1 MPTQTEKSRQSA
13 RLFLSS
19 VTTDNDAA
27 GLVPIRWCPNPPD
40 LIHGGHQGR
49 GRAVPK
55 TETLPTLYQYVGA
68 LTRPAWEETR
78 GGESC
83 AADRDATDPVPI
95 YWFPNL
101 PSDEPTQKPGKG
113 RTDCRACRAVHRMV
127 LFSLWLGLFETANPF
142 PFVPICCII
151 KQKRITV
158 IGGSS

>member
-19 VTTDNDAA
+19 VTTGNDAA
-27 GLVPIRWCPNPPD
+27 DPVPIHWSPNPPD
-40 LIHGGHQGR
+40 LIQ
-49 GRAVPK
+49 
-55 TETLPTLYQYVGA
+55 
-68 LTRPAWEETR
+68 EETR

-83 AADRDATDPVPI
+83 AADRDATNLVPI
-95 YWFPNL
+95 HKCPN
-101 PSDEPTQKPGKG
+101 PPGDEPTHKPGKG

-151 KQKRITV
+151 KQKRLIV